1 MIAPIGEILVT
12 KNNDNGQERGELDNE
27 GSVGKKE
34 RIAVYPGSFDPVTYG
49 HLDIIKR
56 SARQF
61 DRLVVAVL
69 NNTSKNPLF
78 SVEERMELLAEVTKD
93 LPNVEI
99 DSFRDLT
106 VRLVKS
112 KNGDVII
119 RGIRSVT
126 DFEYELQLASTN
138 HLLDPDID
146 TMFMMT
152 NPKYSYLS
160 SSIVKEIALF
170 EGEVRE
176 LVPPEVEVRLKE
188 KIALRKK

>member
-1 MIAPIGEILVT
+1 M
-12 KNNDNGQERGELDNE
+12 NQNERSQSD
-27 GSVGKKE
+27 KKE

-56 SARQF
+56 SAKQF
-61 DRLVVAVL
+61 DRLIVAVL

-78 SVEERMELLAEVTKD
+78 SVEERKQLLAEVTKD
-93 LPNVEI
+93 IPNVEI
-99 DSFRDLT
+99 DSFRDLL
-106 VRLVKS
+106 VRFMRS
-112 KNGDVII
+112 KDADVII

-138 HLLDPDID
+138 HLLDGEID

-160 SSIVKEIALF
+160 SSIVKEIAQF
-170 EGEVRE
+170 KGDVHE
-176 LVPPEVEVRLKE
+176 LVPQVVEERLKE
-188 KIALRKK
+188 KYAARG